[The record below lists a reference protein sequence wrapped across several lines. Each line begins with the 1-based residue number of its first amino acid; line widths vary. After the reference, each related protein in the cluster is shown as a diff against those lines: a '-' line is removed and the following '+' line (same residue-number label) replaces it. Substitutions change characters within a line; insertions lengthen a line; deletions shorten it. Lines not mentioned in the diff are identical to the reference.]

1 MTDYNELIFSKDVIF
16 SYYIKTISRKDNSSP
31 IFIIGSGRCG
41 STLLS
46 SILNCHPNIFIPKE
60 NTMTIKILKKCLFNF
75 KLSGQARKQNVKNV
89 LSKQYNWLK
98 SIDKCLHKIENLQ
111 AKELSTNNYVKI
123 IYQQAALESGKSNA
137 RWGDQT
143 VSNSNY
149 ILSFKSQFPN
159 SKIIYMLR
167 DPRSVA
173 ASYFKINKTY
183 YTIDKV
189 IQKWELAFKKYIHLK
204 KKYPQDIYCLSYNN
218 LVQECNNRI
227 NYLMNWLAEDFSLLD
242 LAKRISYSSQL
253 IEPGSKHH
261 HNLIKTIN
269 TNSISKWQ
277 QQLSSN
283 EIKHI
288 EHKLL
293 NKYES
298 IKHNN
303 DK

>member
-1 MTDYNELIFSKDVIF
+1 
-16 SYYIKTISRKDNSSP
+16 
-31 IFIIGSGRCG
+31 
-41 STLLS
+41 
-46 SILNCHPNIFIPKE
+46 
-60 NTMTIKILKKCLFNF
+60 MTIKILKKCLFNF

-137 RWGDQT
+137 RW
-143 VSNSNY
+143 
-149 ILSFKSQFPN
+149 
-159 SKIIYMLR
+159 
-167 DPRSVA
+167 
-173 ASYFKINKTY
+173 KINKTY